1 MSGVRP
7 LPERS
12 DLTGSL
18 VVSLRLPTSAILFQ
32 MLTLSLLLVTALQS
46 PADQAID
53 AAVKAYAN
61 VRTAKASFE
70 QTITNPLIGSTLR
83 SKGEFEQ
90 SRPNR
95 FAFRFADPKGDVI
108 ICDGRYVWAY
118 LPASAPGRVNRM
130 PCGAGSLDLIGEFFT
145 NPKDRYT
152 IGDGGPATIGERKA
166 HVVLLTPKSKTA
178 AFTRAKVW
186 VEPVTGA
193 LLQFEAVEPNGLTR
207 VVRITKFTPNAAVNA
222 SAFKFSVPRGVQ
234 IVDIK

>member
-1 MSGVRP
+1 M
-7 LPERS
+7 
-12 DLTGSL
+12 
-18 VVSLRLPTSAILFQ
+18 
-32 MLTLSLLLVTALQS
+32 LLLPLLVSVVLQS

-70 QTITNPLIGSTLR
+70 QTITNPLLGSTLR
-83 SKGEFEQ
+83 SKGDFEQ

-95 FAFRFADPKGDVI
+95 FAFRFTDPKGDVI
-108 ICDGRYVWAY
+108 ICDGKYVWAY
-118 LPASAPGRVNRM
+118 LPTSAPGRVNRM

-152 IGDGGPATIGERKA
+152 ISDGGAATLGNRKA
-166 HVVLLTPKSKTA
+166 HVVLLTPKSKDA

-186 VEPVTGA
+186 VEPTTGA
-193 LLQFEAVEPNGLTR
+193 LVQFEAVEPNGVTR
-207 VVRITKFTPNAAVNA
+207 LVRITKFTPNVAVSE
-222 SAFKFSVPRGVQ
+222 SAFKFTVPRGVQ